1 MGLLG
6 PLNSVSC
13 RYGPDKDSP
22 RLHRS
27 KKSKVQ
33 SQGLAAAILEG
44 LMPVT
49 TEPEPEDSDEDAPCR
64 VSVTFSVGPYTSD
77 AFSSRRCE

>member
-1 MGLLG
+1 MRR
-6 PLNSVSC
+6 VSAAQIKTHPS
-13 RYGPDKDSP
+13 Y
-22 RLHRS
+22 RS

-33 SQGLAAAILEG
+33 NQGLAAAILQG

-64 VSVTFSVGPYTSD
+64 VSSNILAEPPIPD
-77 AFSSRRCE
+77 AFSSRHCE

>member
-1 MGLLG
+1 MAWPGLL
-6 PLNSVSC
+6 NSALHWHFRDKRS
-13 RYGPDKDSP
+13 PDS
-22 RLHRS
+22 HGS

-33 SQGLAAAILEG
+33 NQGLAAAILQG

-64 VSVTFSVGPYTSD
+64 VSVGISGAPFDS
-77 AFSSRRCE
+77 

>member
-1 MGLLG
+1 MAWPGLL
-6 PLNSVSC
+6 NSGLYQYFRDKRS
-13 RYGPDKDSP
+13 PDS
-22 RLHRS
+22 HHS

-33 SQGLAAAILEG
+33 NQGLAAAILQG

-64 VSVTFSVGPYTSD
+64 VSDKKFSTPLDS
-77 AFSSRRCE
+77 

>member
-1 MGLLG
+1 M
-6 PLNSVSC
+6 
-13 RYGPDKDSP
+13 Y
-22 RLHRS
+22 HRS

-33 SQGLAAAILEG
+33 NQGLAAAILQG

-64 VSVTFSVGPYTSD
+64 VSSVTFGNTLH
-77 AFSSRRCE
+77 C